1 MFKTL
6 FAVAIAGSA
15 NAITDTACTT
25 VSEDKNIY
33 HLSALTRDVGD
44 EYKLNDQ
51 RHTRADQVGS
61 KKKNIDLTWNYCQT
75 VTTPDNTDGVYA
87 YEGSSG
93 STD

>member
-1 MFKTL
+1 MEYLSYTKRANYIMEWASILRMWRIIILNFTISNQTKLKAVMFKTL

-44 EYKLNDQ
+44 EYKLND
-51 RHTRADQVGS
+51 
-61 KKKNIDLTWNYCQT
+61 
-75 VTTPDNTDGVYA
+75 
-87 YEGSSG
+87 
-93 STD
+93 

>member
-33 HLSALTRDVGD
+33 HLSALSRDVGD
-44 EYKLNDQ
+44 EYKLND
-51 RHTRADQVGS
+51 
-61 KKKNIDLTWNYCQT
+61 
-75 VTTPDNTDGVYA
+75 
-87 YEGSSG
+87 
-93 STD
+93 

>member
-33 HLSALTRDVGD
+33 HLSALTRDAGD
-44 EYKLNDQ
+44 EYKLND
-51 RHTRADQVGS
+51 
-61 KKKNIDLTWNYCQT
+61 
-75 VTTPDNTDGVYA
+75 
-87 YEGSSG
+87 
-93 STD
+93 